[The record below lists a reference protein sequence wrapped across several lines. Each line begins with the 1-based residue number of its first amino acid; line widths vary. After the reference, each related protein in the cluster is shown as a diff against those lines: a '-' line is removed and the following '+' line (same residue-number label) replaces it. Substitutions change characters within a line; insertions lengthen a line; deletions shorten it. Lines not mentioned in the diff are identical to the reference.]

1 MLRSQAAQESAE
13 VVSQTMQNAQV
24 QFTAREF
31 SKEWGWMGRG
41 KMIETRVELDS

>member
-31 SKEWGWMGRG
+31 SKEWGWMIGWG
-41 KMIETRVELDS
+41 ENDWNMC